1 MSISICIVTEAMEAY
16 QLFCSI
22 VPRHMDGPL
31 ETEVDIGTA
40 TEDGRSLASWMEAY
54 KQEHPD
60 QWWELKPVK
69 EILSM
74 LSVLPLNAE
83 SYQEVSEL
91 VKCLHRSM

>member
-1 MSISICIVTEAMEAY
+1 MSIPICIVTETMEAY
-16 QLFCSI
+16 QRFCTI
-22 VPRHMDGPL
+22 VPRRMDGPL

-40 TEDGRSLASWMEAY
+40 TEDWRSTASWIEAY
-54 KQEHPD
+54 KQERPD
-60 QWWELKPVK
+60 RWWELRPVE

-91 VKCLHRSM
+91 VKCLHM